1 MAEDGDDLGWKMEA
15 VMMFMKSPEYTVPVM
30 DFIDENCITFDEE
43 EVGLHARSCATAAPL
58 CVHLLMLQGPQE
70 SKLEFSNTHEKFVE
84 MVFGLLEAFL
94 AEIGVT
100 QEE

>member
-43 EVGLHARSCATAAPL
+43 EVGLHARSCRSA
-58 CVHLLMLQGPQE
+58 
-70 SKLEFSNTHEKFVE
+70 S
-84 MVFGLLEAFL
+84 
-94 AEIGVT
+94 
-100 QEE
+100 

>member
-1 MAEDGDDLGWKMEA
+1 
-15 VMMFMKSPEYTVPVM
+15 
-30 DFIDENCITFDEE
+30 
-43 EVGLHARSCATAAPL
+43 
-58 CVHLLMLQGPQE
+58 MLQGPQE

-84 MVFGLLEAFL
+84 LVFGLLEAFL